1 MFDRITGV
9 NPWQPWQQGRE
20 PEPSSSRQ
28 HKPFLD
34 GQEPNCP
41 EFPRT
46 KWQKGKDGKWFNNE
60 VCTSN
65 EEENDDDEEHLVVDD
80 ADDIADELGTVESSE
95 EEDDDQK
102 AKQ

>member
-1 MFDRITGV
+1 MCLTGGNVFDRIS
-9 NPWQPWQQGRE
+9 PWQPWLQGRE

-28 HKPFLD
+28 HKPFQE

-41 EFPRT
+41 EFPRA
-46 KWQKGKDGKWFNNE
+46 KWKEGKDGKWFNSE

-65 EEENDDDEEHLVVDD
+65 DDDDEQLVVDD

-95 EEDDDQK
+95 EEDDAQN